1 MVVDEKDLGLLLGAG
16 GLLGQEDGLDVGQ
29 DAALG
34 DGDAGQQL
42 VQLLVVADG
51 ELDVARDDALLLVVR
66 GPRRRGARGERDQAD
81 VDEFS
86 LSNSRT
92 GTRLVLAARRT
103 DSFDDLRRAAR
114 SAVSGVRSRS
124 FAR

>member
-1 MVVDEKDLGLLLGAG
+1 MGMMRVFLLLS
-16 GLLGQEDGLDVGQ
+16 
-29 DAALG
+29 
-34 DGDAGQQL
+34 
-42 VQLLVVADG
+42 
-51 ELDVARDDALLLVVR
+51 R
-66 GPRRRGARGERDQAD
+66 GPRRRGTRGERDQAE

-114 SAVSGVRSRS
+114 SAADVAWMTSPSDESSESRILLEAGFRAGFLAAGFRAFLTEDGS
-124 FAR
+124 DDLRRASINACGSEDSL

>member
-1 MVVDEKDLGLLLGAG
+1 MGMMRVFLLSRA
-16 GLLGQEDGLDVGQ
+16 
-29 DAALG
+29 
-34 DGDAGQQL
+34 
-42 VQLLVVADG
+42 
-51 ELDVARDDALLLVVR
+51 
-66 GPRRRGARGERDQAD
+66 PRRRGTRGERDQAE

-114 SAVSGVRSRS
+114 SAADVAWMTSPSDESSSESRILLEAGFRAGFLAAGFRAFLTEDGS
-124 FAR
+124 DDLRRASINAWGSEDSL

>member
-1 MVVDEKDLGLLLGAG
+1 MGMMRVFFLLS
-16 GLLGQEDGLDVGQ
+16 
-29 DAALG
+29 
-34 DGDAGQQL
+34 
-42 VQLLVVADG
+42 
-51 ELDVARDDALLLVVR
+51 R
-66 GPRRRGARGERDQAD
+66 GPRRRGTRGERDQAD

-114 SAVSGVRSRS
+114 SAADVAWMTSPSDESSEESRTR
-124 FAR
+124 FAAGFRAGFLAAGFRPFFTEDGSDDLRRASISACGSLDSL